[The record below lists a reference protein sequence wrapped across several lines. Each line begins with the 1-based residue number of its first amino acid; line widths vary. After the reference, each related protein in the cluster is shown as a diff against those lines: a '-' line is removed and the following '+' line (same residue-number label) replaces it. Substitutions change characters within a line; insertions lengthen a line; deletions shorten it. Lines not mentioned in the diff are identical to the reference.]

1 MEYLEHPDITAS
13 LITGYPTFQATVNQD
28 SPENRADYIDDHM
41 AELVKWLRMGY
52 PDILDEFIEMS
63 GQICSV
69 GYKTWLN

>member
-1 MEYLEHPDITAS
+1 MEHLEHPDITAA
-13 LITGYPTFQATVNQD
+13 LMTGYPTFQATENQD

-41 AELVKWLRMGY
+41 TELVTWLRMGY
-52 PDILDEFIEMS
+52 QDILDEFIEMS

>member
-1 MEYLEHPDITAS
+1 MVHIEHPDITAA
-13 LITGYPTFQATVNQD
+13 LITGYPTFQATENQD

>member
-1 MEYLEHPDITAS
+1 MEYLEHPDIAAA
-13 LITGYPTFQATVNQD
+13 LITGYPTLQTPENQD

-41 AELVKWLRMGY
+41 EELVKWLRMGY

>member
-1 MEYLEHPDITAS
+1 MVHIEHPDITAA
-13 LITGYPTFQATVNQD
+13 LITGHPTFQATENQD

>member
-1 MEYLEHPDITAS
+1 MIEHPDITSA
-13 LITGYPTFQATVNQD
+13 LITGYPTFQAAENQD
-28 SPENRADYIDDHM
+28 SPENRADYIDDHI

-69 GYKTWLN
+69 GYETWLN